1 MSLLFADGF
10 DHYSDLSDVDAKWT
24 SAEGGIGTADWSYL
38 PNGGRFGGGAVR
50 FVEGTGFPELRKTF
64 AAHGAVIIGF
74 ALKVTGSPGIQL
86 WDAEYIG
93 ALGGRLYL
101 ESDFTLSIRD
111 KDGNLVANSSDGTRN
126 NSIHQDRWW
135 WVEWYIDAANGET
148 ELRVNEEVYISN
160 VSGNFDGQ
168 GSGLVSSFQSVST
181 GQFSGP
187 GPILFDD
194 VIIMDTAGPAP
205 LNSFLGDIRI
215 ESLLPVADTA
225 DIDFAASPAG
235 PNYENVDDD
244 AFDRDSTYNQSNTP
258 GERDVFEFEDMS
270 ETPKDVIAVVNSIA
284 ARKTQAGTRG
294 LESIMR
300 LNGVEEMGVEELL
313 IADYIYEQWV
323 FPDDPEGNPWTQAGV
338 NALQA
343 GYEVGPTQ

>member
-10 DHYSDLSDVDAKWT
+10 DHYSDLADVDAKWT
-24 SAEGGIGTADWSYL
+24 EARDPAGTARLDYL
-38 PNGGRFGGGAVR
+38 PSGGRFGGGAV
-50 FVEGTGFPELRKTF
+50 EWAGGTGFPSLRRTF
-64 AAHGAVIIGF
+64 SAAGAVVIGF
-74 ALKVTGSPGIQL
+74 ALRITGTPYEL
-86 WDAEYIG
+86 WQAQYLGDTG
-93 ALGGRLYL
+93 ATLAV
-101 ESDFTLSIRD
+101 ESDFTFSIYNAN
-111 KDGNLVANSSDGTRN
+111 GNLIANSTEGNRN

-135 WVEWYIDAANGET
+135 WVEWFVDVANGET

-160 VSGNFDGQ
+160 VSGNVDGQ
-168 GSGLVSSFQSVST
+168 GSGLVSSFVWKPL

-187 GPILFDD
+187 GPIQMDD
-194 VIIMDTAGPAP
+194 VIILDTSGPAP

-244 AFDRDSTYNQSNTP
+244 AFDRDATYNQSNTP